1 MHQQPGA
8 ATAGEKTSAHSEVA
22 HPPHSRIHSRSLS
35 TLGHESAARSLTHS
49 LSAPLESSASAR
61 CRKSEI
67 RHHRRGLQPR
77 HIIEDNN
84 ARTLPL
90 SVYLMMTNLAVT
102 CDFQLSVR

>member
-49 LSAPLESSASAR
+49 QLLSRAVRAR
-61 CRKSEI
+61 VVEKAKFAI
-67 RHHRRGLQPR
+67 TAGVAATAH
-77 HIIEDNN
+77 N
-84 ARTLPL
+84 
-90 SVYLMMTNLAVT
+90 
-102 CDFQLSVR
+102 